1 MNRDDIIAGFVEI
14 EPLDRANFLKVKE
27 TLTRIGLPGKDRTLQ
42 QVCYVLH
49 KKGRYYIVSHLE
61 LFKLDGRD
69 IDITEQDRV
78 YRNAVVDLLE
88 QWSGLGVR
96 VVRNKEAPV
105 DTEARVKVIHFNEK
119 PKWTLVSPYQIGKRL
134 P

>member
-1 MNRDDIIAGFVEI
+1 MNLDDIIAGFVEI

-61 LFKLDGRD
+61 LYKLDGRD
-69 IDITEQDRV
+69 IDLTEQDRA

-105 DTEARVKVIHFNEK
+105 ETEAKVKVIHFSEK
-119 PKWTLVSPYQIGKRL
+119 SKWTLVSPYQIGKKL
-134 P
+134 